1 MPSRTGVFKYSTY
14 HKFDIIIK
22 NETGKPIYNQ
32 VINVVFNKGV
42 IIHNIVVADQE
53 VLITSSD
60 NSAIINICRSEVKQ
74 THNID
79 LYIENLDL
87 ACEAK
92 LIAIAPINKIT
103 RSKKIPVKK
112 ILVNNKVEW
121 NNNKIKA
128 FFYNP
133 WIVKIGGAVVGGL
146 ILYFIIAH
154 LSNNSQKTNPNNA
167 IIPDTSQSNTH
178 YKIKQGQDST
188 VIPSIKDKQKT
199 EFQVIDKK

>member
-1 MPSRTGVFKYSTY
+1 MPGRTGVFKYSTY

-22 NETGKPIYNQ
+22 NETGKSIYNQ

-42 IIHNIVVADQE
+42 IIQNIVVADQK

-60 NSAIINICRSEVKQ
+60 NSAIIKICRSEVKQ

-87 ACEAK
+87 ACEPK
-92 LIAIAPINKIT
+92 LIAIDPINKIK

-112 ILVNNKVEW
+112 LVNNKIRW
-121 NNNKIKA
+121 NNSKIKG

-133 WIVKIGGAVVGGL
+133 WTIKIGGSVVGGL
-146 ILYFIIAH
+146 ILYFILAH
-154 LSNNSQKTNPNNA
+154 LSNNSHKTNPDNA

-178 YKIKQGQDST
+178 YKIKYGHDST